1 MFFSMTGNILTPLMS
16 IVALEFAFNACGS
29 VLTEWR
35 RSFMTT
41 SPLKISVYLEDWLD
55 AEDMNQ

>member
-1 MFFSMTGNILTPLMS
+1 MTGNILTPLMS
-16 IVALEFAFNACGS
+16 IVALEFAFNAGGS